1 MQAFTAV
8 GRITDEIPYQASM
21 TPDFHPWRRE
31 VSFIK
36 ATETP
41 IRDLIESLNFIK
53 DKKYWGYPFRRGLFE
68 VQEADFIVIA
78 NAMNIH
84 IDRS

>member
-1 MQAFTAV
+1 
-8 GRITDEIPYQASM
+8 M